1 MLSAMNWKTLID
13 EIRTRK
19 LTLQQIA
26 DEVGMSKGAVH
37 DLTTGRGKSVIYETG
52 VQLVALHKR
61 VMRRK
66 VP

>member
-1 MLSAMNWKTLID
+1 MLGAMNWKTLID
-13 EIRTRK
+13 EIRARK

-52 VQLVALHKR
+52 VRLVALHKR

-66 VP
+66 AK